1 MTQFNELLLI
11 RSEIIFKRYIA
22 HYLTNDN
29 MYLQGQGHNYQNIA
43 QLESFQSVS

>member
-11 RSEIIFKRYIA
+11 RSEIIVNRYIA

-29 MYLQGQGHNYQNIA
+29 MYLQGQGHNNQNIA